1 MERRRVPVHR
11 TILVVDVQGFGDR
24 RRTNPHQ
31 VAVRDGLY
39 QALKQAFRAA
49 AIPWEGCQPEDRG
62 DGVLFL
68 APAEVPKSGFAEVL
82 PEALAEALRAHN
94 DGHRAEEQ
102 IRLRMALHAGEVS
115 YDDHGVTGAAITL
128 AFRLVDAGPL
138 KEALDG
144 SPGLLALIASSW
156 FYHEVVRNSPDS
168 RPATY
173 RPVRVAVK
181 ETTEVGWICLP
192 DHPYPPD
199 ESQVAAPRLLSP
211 VPPTLSTAARHGDSH
226 RASGLPVLA
235 PVADLPEIR
244 GRDELLASL
253 QRLPRTSPGTLV
265 VLAGPGGVGKSAVAA
280 SLIQRAQGRGAHRRL
295 PSAWWVSAADRASLT
310 GGLVTVARQI
320 GASSADIEAIEGD
333 ASDAPDR
340 LWTLLER
347 VRRSWLLVLDNA
359 DDPSVLGRAA
369 STVPA
374 AGTQQRA
381 STASPADG
389 TGWLRRAAH
398 GLVVVTSRDGSSS
411 AWGRHARIVRIDPL
425 EEGDGARVLL
435 DRAPRAGAE
444 PEARDLARRLGGL
457 PLALNLAGS
466 YLRSEAALLGSFRE
480 YLLALDDLS
489 SRHRLLTSRPDLD
502 APADER
508 QILMRTW
515 ELSLDAL
522 SRNGI
527 PQARPLLRVLSC
539 YAPARPIPLWL
550 LTPTGLSRLL
560 TGAKAAGRP
569 PAAEAGQRFEDGL
582 HALLRMSLIDI
593 RPFDGAGPRGR
604 AVVVHPMIADA
615 NRAHLRDDLG
625 HQGRRAQAALAGRTV
640 TELMTDAVRRLDPD
654 RSTDWPRYLV
664 LGPHVHA
671 LFAVT
676 APHLDRRRL
685 RGLVDA
691 AILTARAHNS
701 SGAIAVGENLLRAA
715 ISAAG
720 RLGQDDPAS
729 LRARHELGWPLV
741 MHGQAREAEAIY
753 RDVLARRIRV
763 LGDSH
768 PDTLTSRHE
777 LAWVAASQGRWAEAE
792 TGYRDVLAAR
802 QRVHGPEH
810 PGTLVTQHELAW
822 AIANQGRYQ
831 EAEQLLADILG
842 ASRTH
847 RGEDHPRTLMIRHE
861 LAWSAANRG
870 RWDQAITA
878 YQELLAARRI
888 LGDDHP
894 DVLTT
899 RHELA
904 WALSGQGQRAAAV
917 RQYSEVLAA
926 RRRVLGDGHPDTL
939 VTAQALELLR
949 QGQIASPRHLA

>member
-31 VAVRDGLY
+31 LAIRDGMY

-49 AIPWEGCQPEDRG
+49 AIPWEGCHPEDRG

-68 APAEVPKSGFAEVL
+68 ASAKVPKSGFAEVL
-82 PEALAEALRAHN
+82 PEALAEALRVHN
-94 DGHRAEEQ
+94 DAHRAEEQ

-115 YDDHGVTGAAITL
+115 YDDYGVTGAAINL

-138 KEALDG
+138 KDALAG
-144 SPGLLALIASSW
+144 SPGVLALIASSW
-156 FYHEVVRNSPDS
+156 FYHEVIRNSPDS

-173 RPVRVAVK
+173 RPVQVVVK
-181 ETTEVGWICLP
+181 ETTDVGWICLP

-199 ESQVAAPRLLSP
+199 ELEVAAPDLLIP
-211 VPPTLSTAARHGDSH
+211 VPPQLSAAARHADSQ
-226 RASGLPVLA
+226 RVSGLPVLA
-235 PVADLPEIR
+235 PVAHLPEIR

-253 QRLPRTSPGTLV
+253 QRLPRTSPGAFV
-265 VLAGPGGVGKSAVAA
+265 VLVGPGGVGKSAVAA
-280 SLIQRAQGRGAHRRL
+280 SLIQRAQGRRTRRRL

-333 ASDAPDR
+333 AGDAPDR
-340 LWTLLER
+340 LWTLLDQ
-347 VRRSWLLVLDNA
+347 VRRPWLLVLDNA
-359 DDPSVLGRAA
+359 DDPSVLGQAA
-369 STVPA
+369 STAHA
-374 AGTQQRA
+374 AGAPQRA
-381 STASPADG
+381 SAASPADG

-411 AWGRHARIVRIDPL
+411 AWGRHARIVHIDPL

-435 DRAPRAGAE
+435 DRAPRAGTE

-457 PLALNLAGS
+457 PLALHLAGS
-466 YLRSEAALLGSFRE
+466 YLSSEAALLRSFRE
-480 YLLALDDLS
+480 YLLALDDLG

-508 QILMRTW
+508 QILVRTW
-515 ELSLDAL
+515 ELSLDTL
-522 SRNGI
+522 SRNGT

-560 TGAKAAGRP
+560 TGAKAARRP

-593 RPFDGAGPRGR
+593 RPFDGTGR

-615 NRAHLRDDLG
+615 NLAHLRDDLG
-625 HQGRRAQAALAGRTV
+625 HQDRRAEAGLAGRTA
-640 TELMTDAVRRLDPD
+640 TELMTNAVGRLDFD
-654 RSTDWPRYLV
+654 RITDWPRYLV
-664 LGPHVHA
+664 LGPHLHA
-671 LFAVT
+671 LLAAT

-685 RGLVDA
+685 RNLVDA
-691 AILTARAHNS
+691 ATIAARAHNF
-701 SGAIAVGENLLRAA
+701 SGAIPTGENLLRAA
-715 ISAAG
+715 VSAAG

-741 MHGQAREAEAIY
+741 MHGQAPAAEAIY

-768 PDTLTSRHE
+768 PDTLSSRHE

-802 QRVHGPEH
+802 QRVHGAEH
-810 PGTLVTQHELAW
+810 ADTLVTQHELAW

-831 EAEQLLADILG
+831 EAEQLLADMLG

-861 LAWSAANRG
+861 LAWATANRG
-870 RWDQAITA
+870 RWDQAVPA
-878 YQELLAARRI
+878 YQELLAARRRI

-949 QGQIASPRHLA
+949 QGQVAPPRHLA

>member
-31 VAVRDGLY
+31 LAVRDGLY

-68 APAEVPKSGFAEVL
+68 APADVPKSGFAEVL
-82 PEALAEALRAHN
+82 PEALAEALRAHH

-102 IRLRMALHAGEVS
+102 FRLRMALHAGEVS
-115 YDDHGVTGAAITL
+115 YDDHGVTGTAINL

-138 KEALDG
+138 KDALAG
-144 SPGLLALIASSW
+144 SPGVLALIASPW
-156 FYHEVVRNSPDS
+156 FYHEVIRNSPDA
-168 RPATY
+168 RPETY
-173 RPVRVAVK
+173 RPVQVAVK

-199 ESQVAAPRLLSP
+199 EPQVAAPHLLAP
-211 VPPTLSTAARHGDSH
+211 VPPLSAAARHGDS
-226 RASGLPVLA
+226 RRVSGLPVLA
-235 PVADLPEIR
+235 PVAHLPEIR
-244 GRDELLASL
+244 GRDELLAGL
-253 QRLPRTSPGTLV
+253 QRLLRTSPGTLV

-280 SLIQRAQGRGAHRRL
+280 SLIQRAQGQGAYRRL
-295 PSAWWVSAADRASLT
+295 PRTWWVSAADRASLT
-310 GGLVTVARQI
+310 GGLVTVAGQI

-333 ASDAPDR
+333 ACDAPDR

-369 STVPA
+369 PTAYA
-374 AGTQQRA
+374 AGTQQPA
-381 STASPADG
+381 SAASPADG
-389 TGWLRRAAH
+389 TGWLRRTAH
-398 GLVVVTSRDGSSS
+398 GLVVVTSRDGLSS

-435 DRAPRAGAE
+435 DRAPGAGTDS
-444 PEARDLARRLGGL
+444 EARDLARRLGGL
-457 PLALNLAGS
+457 PLALQLAGS
-466 YLRSEAALLGSFRE
+466 YLRSEAALLGSFSE

-502 APADER
+502 APAGER

-515 ELSLDAL
+515 ELSLDTL
-522 SRNGI
+522 SRKGI

-550 LTPTGLSRLL
+550 LTPTGLGRLL
-560 TGAKAAGRP
+560 TGAKAARRL
-569 PAAEAGQRFEDGL
+569 PAPEAGQRFEDGL

-593 RPFDGAGPRGR
+593 RPFDGTGPRGR

-615 NRAHLRDDLG
+615 NRTHLRDDLG
-625 HQGRRAQAALAGRTV
+625 HKDRRAEAALACRIA
-640 TELMTDAVRRLDPD
+640 TELVTDAVGRLDFD
-654 RSTDWPRYLV
+654 RITDWPRYLV
-664 LGPHVHA
+664 LGPHLHA
-671 LFAVT
+671 LLTAT
-676 APHLDRRRL
+676 APQLDRRRL

-691 AILTARAHNS
+691 AVLTARAHNF
-701 SGAIAVGENLLRAA
+701 SGAIPAGENLLRTAV
-715 ISAAG
+715 SAAG
-720 RLGQDDPAS
+720 RIGQDDPAS
-729 LRARHELGWPLV
+729 LRAWHELGWPLV
-741 MHGQAREAEAIY
+741 ILGRAREAEAIY

-768 PDTLTSRHE
+768 PDTLASRHE
-777 LAWVAASQGRWAEAE
+777 LAWVAASQGRWVEAE

-802 QRVHGPEH
+802 QRVHGAEH

-861 LAWSAANRG
+861 LAWAAANQG
-870 RWDQAITA
+870 RWDQAVPA
-878 YQELLAARRI
+878 YRELLAARRRI
-888 LGDDHP
+888 FGDDHP

-899 RHELA
+899 GHELA

-949 QGQIASPRHLA
+949 QGQVASPRHLA